1 MMITPA
7 QPLRV
12 LQVTG
17 VEVENYFTNNLVDYT
32 DRREVEF
39 LAVTFAARGSF
50 VEQLEKR
57 GVKSFALDC
66 QARHRYP
73 GAARRLREI
82 VEAEQVGIIHAH
94 LFEPALVASAV
105 ARLTGCALI
114 VTRHHSDAV
123 YRIEQPLKRK
133 ALLSLEHWI
142 NRTADHIIAPSLMVR
157 DILLGRERVPARKV
171 SLIPYGQTKGRF
183 EAVTPGQIAAVR
195 QELRMDGRLALACVA
210 RLHPEKGHRYL
221 LEAFAQLV
229 RDGLDA
235 TLYMVGQ
242 GMLREPLEQ
251 QARASGLSDRV
262 RFLGWRDDALAVI
275 AAADVIVHP
284 SLQEALPSAVIEAV
298 MLARPL
304 VVTEISGARDI
315 VGDNEYGLI
324 VPPADAGA
332 LGKALAQVIEDQHA
346 AKERAM
352 RGREFLSK
360 YMDAGRV
367 AREHEAC
374 YRRIAQQRG
383 LLRGLK
389 EAA

>member
-1 MMITPA
+1 
-7 QPLRV
+7 
-12 LQVTG
+12 
-17 VEVENYFTNNLVDYT
+17 
-32 DRREVEF
+32 
-39 LAVTFAARGSF
+39 
-50 VEQLEKR
+50 
-57 GVKSFALDC
+57 
-66 QARHRYP
+66 
-73 GAARRLREI
+73 LREI
-82 VEAEQVGIIHAH
+82 VEAERVDIVHSH
-94 LFEPALVASAV
+94 LFEPTLVASAV
-105 ARLTGCALI
+105 ARLTGRALI
-114 VTRHHSDAV
+114 VTRHHSDAI

-157 DILLGRERVPARKV
+157 DILLGRERVPGKKV
-171 SLIPYGQTKGRF
+171 SLIPYGQTAARF
-183 EAVTPGQIAAVR
+183 ESATPEQIAAVR
-195 QELRMDGRLALACVA
+195 QELLMDGRLALACVS

-235 TLYMVGQ
+235 TLYLVGQ
-242 GMLREPLEQ
+242 GTLREQLEQ

-262 RFLGWRDDALAVI
+262 RFLGWRDDALAVM

-304 VVTEISGARDI
+304 VVTEVSGARDI
-315 VGDNEYGLI
+315 VGDNEHGLI
-324 VPPADAGA
+324 VPPADAEA
-332 LGKALAQVIEDQHA
+332 LRQALAQVIEDPNA
-346 AKERAM
+346 AAHRAV

-367 AREHEAC
+367 AREYETC

-383 LLRGLK
+383 LLRSFK